1 MLTNCLKRVYN
12 ASVNMTGNKAPQGG
26 FVILGGKYTMTVFR
40 VHKNENYTVLSNY
53 HFKEKEMSLKAKG
66 LLSLM
71 LSLPDTWDYSAA
83 GLVKLS
89 KDGKDSVN
97 GALKELEK
105 FGYLKRSQ
113 AFNTNGTFAGYNY
126 EIYES
131 PIMDTK
137 TEKPS
142 TVKPLTEKPSTEKQP
157 QLSIK
162 ELNKKQSNTN
172 ILKKEEVRKKE
183 NERTTYDAIIN
194 GKIFDD
200 KVKKT
205 LYEFIK
211 MRAMIKKPLTN
222 FALEMTIDKLLKMS
236 LDPNTQVEILEN
248 AVFNNWHDIKKPTK
262 KKAPN
267 NVTPLFAEEINE
279 DDKLINFRGNIS
291 MTENQMGHLLKIM
304 ETKVFDIYVDKL
316 NDFIKEN
323 GNVVKSHYATI
334 LKWYKEDTAIAR

>member
-1 MLTNCLKRVYN
+1 
-12 ASVNMTGNKAPQGG
+12 
-26 FVILGGKYTMTVFR
+26 MTVFR

-71 LSLPDTWDYSAA
+71 LSLPDAWDYSAA

-97 GALKELEK
+97 AALKELET
-105 FGYLKRSQ
+105 FGYLKRTQ
-113 AFNTNGTFAGYNY
+113 AVNTNGTFSGYNY

-131 PIMDTK
+131 PNADIK
-137 TEKPS
+137 TEKPK
-142 TVKPLTEKPSTEKQP
+142 TKKPLAEKPSTENPQ

-162 ELNKKQSNTN
+162 ELNKKISNTK
-172 ILKKEEVRKKE
+172 ILKKEEERKTDK
-183 NERTTYDAIIN
+183 ERTTYDAIIN

-200 KVKKT
+200 KVKKA

-222 FALEMTIDKLLKMS
+222 YALEMTIDKLLKMS
-236 LDPNTQVEILEN
+236 LDPITQIEILEN
-248 AVFNNWHDIKKPTK
+248 AVFNNWHDIKKPTQAK
-262 KKAPN
+262 KPN
-267 NVTPLFAEEINE
+267 NVTPLFNNDIDE
-279 DDKLINFRGNIS
+279 DDKLINFRGNVS

-304 ETKVFDIYVDKL
+304 ETKVFDIYCDKL

-323 GNVVKSHYATI
+323 GNVIKSHYATI
-334 LKWYKEDTAIAR
+334 LKWYKEDTALAR

>member
-1 MLTNCLKRVYN
+1 
-12 ASVNMTGNKAPQGG
+12 
-26 FVILGGKYTMTVFR
+26 MTVFR

-97 GALKELEK
+97 GALKELET

-131 PIMDTK
+131 PITQ

-142 TVKPLTEKPSTEKQP
+142 TVKPLSEKPSTEKPQ

-162 ELNKKQSNTN
+162 ELNKKQSNTK
-172 ILKKEEVRKKE
+172 ILKKEEEGKKE
-183 NERTTYDAIIN
+183 KERTTYDAIIN

-200 KVKKT
+200 KVKQA

-222 FALEMTIDKLLKMS
+222 YALELTIDKLLKLS
-236 LDPNTQVEILEN
+236 LDPIKQVEILEN

-267 NVTPLFAEEINE
+267 NVTPLFADKEEIGE
-279 DDKLINFRGNIS
+279 EDKLQRCFETLLLS
-291 MTENQMGHLLKIM
+291 DNQMGELLKIM
-304 ETKVFDIYVDKL
+304 GLDTFHVYVDKL
-316 NDFIKEN
+316 KYFIKEN
-323 GNVVKSHYATI
+323 GDVVKSHYATI
-334 LKWYKEDTAIAR
+334 LKWYKEDTALAR